1 MKRRGFVAAAAGV
14 PLGLIALGSTSP
26 AQAQVTDLNDAI
38 NKAGRLR
45 MLSQRMAKS
54 YYAMGQG
61 VVAEQAQRVL
71 AASMALFEWQFSEL
85 KAFAAG
91 LTNGAN
97 IQATYAELDGAW
109 RDYKTALSFAAP
121 DKAKAAAVALNA
133 GKVLALAHQGT
144 GQFEKELNQPVGR
157 LVNMSGRQRMLSQ
170 RMAAMYLSASWDVQ
184 AAISTSELSKARDE
198 FTAAHTVLKSA
209 PQATTAIKAELELAQ
224 MQFEFFESALRGLAP
239 GRAQAQQM
247 TDVFTTS
254 ERILQV
260 MDKVTGMYAKLT

>member
-14 PLGLIALGSTSP
+14 PFGLIGLSGLSP

-54 YYAMGQG
+54 YYAVGQD
-61 VVAEQAQRVL
+61 VVTEQAQRVL
-71 AASMALFEWQFSEL
+71 SASMALFERQFSEL
-85 KAFAAG
+85 KAFAS
-91 LTNGAN
+91 LPT

-184 AAISTSELSKARDE
+184 AAVSTAEMSKARDE
-198 FTAAHTVLKSA
+198 FTAAHKVLKSA
-209 PQATTAIKAELELAQ
+209 PQATSAIKAELELAQ
-224 MQFEFFESALRGLAP
+224 MQFEFFESALRSLAP
-239 GRAQAQQM
+239 GRAQRQSM
-247 TDVFTTS
+247 SDVFTTS

>member
-1 MKRRGFVAAAAGV
+1 MIRRDFVAAAAGV
-14 PLGLIALGSTSP
+14 PFGWIGLSTASP
-26 AQAQVTDLNDAI
+26 SQAQVTDLNDAI

-54 YYAMGQG
+54 YYALGQA
-61 VVAEQAQRVL
+61 VVPEQAQRIL
-71 AASMALFEWQFSEL
+71 AASMALFERQFSEL
-85 KAFAAG
+85 KAFASQPQ
-91 LTNGAN
+91 

-121 DKAKAAAVALNA
+121 DKAKAATVALNS

-170 RMAAMYLSASWDVQ
+170 RMGAMYLSASWDVQ
-184 AAISTSELSKARDE
+184 AALSTSELSKARDE
-198 FTAAHTVLKSA
+198 FTKAHTILSSA
-209 PQATTAIKAELELAQ
+209 PQATSAIKAELELAQ
-224 MQFEFFESALRGLAP
+224 MQFQFFESALRGLAP
-239 GRAQAQQM
+239 GRAQPQQM
-247 TDVFTTS
+247 SDVFTTS

>member
-14 PLGLIALGSTSP
+14 PLGLTGLLRASP

-61 VVAEQAQRVL
+61 VVTEQAQRVL
-71 AASMALFEWQFSEL
+71 AASMALFERQFSEL
-85 KAFAAG
+85 KAFASQPA
-91 LTNGAN
+91 
-97 IQATYAELDGAW
+97 IQATYAELDAAW

-184 AAISTSELSKARDE
+184 AAVSTAEMSKARDE